1 MLKIYKYTR
10 IHTQFA
16 HLYPDLRHRHAGF
29 AQNSIPGRVESK
41 KAIRS
46 DGNQVIPYGN
56 ELGLNKQQ
64 FFVEFLCAISV
75 LKTRGE
81 TEGAAIH

>member
-1 MLKIYKYTR
+1 MLKIYKYVQ
-10 IHTQFA
+10 IHTHFA

-29 AQNSIPGRVESK
+29 AKQQTRDELKAK
-41 KAIRS
+41 KQLYPMAIK
-46 DGNQVIPYGN
+46 VLPYGN
-56 ELGLNKQQ
+56 EFCLNKQQ